1 MFVDEDGYIY
11 DERIERKIF
20 KTIERGSL
28 DKINGIVVHQTASPS
43 AKSTFNSYSNKS
55 ANGAHFLIDKDGK
68 VYQTASLFKM
78 TWHVGLMQS
87 KCFLKKTCEPTE
99 TRLLALHA
107 KSFWKREISKEISN
121 IEREKSFPDRFPN
134 NTDSIGIEIV
144 GLAVKVKGK
153 PDPVYETVNDKQNE
167 SLKWLVAELTS
178 KFNVPMTEIHRHPD
192 IGRKNIT
199 EASTAKW
206 E

>member
-1 MFVDEDGYIY
+1 MYIDEDGYIY
-11 DERIERKIF
+11 DDRIERKIF

-28 DKINGIVVHQTASPS
+28 DSVNGIVVHQTDSSS
-43 AKSTFNSYSNKS
+43 AESTFNSYSNTK

-87 KCFLKKTCEPTE
+87 KCFLQKVCQPTE
-99 TRLLALHA
+99 VRLLALHT
-107 KSFWKREISKEISN
+107 KKYWKREISQEISN
-121 IEREKSFPDRFPN
+121 IERGKNFPDRFPN

-144 GLAVKVKGK
+144 GKAIDPKGNE
-153 PDPVYETVNDKQNE
+153 VFETVTDKQNQ
-167 SLKWLVAELTS
+167 SLKWLVAELSS
-178 KFNVPMTEIHRHPD
+178 KLDVPMTEVHRHPGV
-192 IGRKNIT
+192 GRKNKT

>member
-1 MFVDEDGYIY
+1 MYIDEDGYIY
-11 DERIERKIF
+11 DDRIERKIF
-20 KTIERGSL
+20 KTIERGDL
-28 DKINGIVVHQTASPS
+28 GRVNGIIVHQTASPS
-43 AKSTFNSYSNKS
+43 AQSTFNSYRNKS

-87 KCFLKKTCEPTE
+87 KCFLQKVCQPTE
-99 TRLLALHA
+99 TRLLALHT
-107 KSFWKREISKEISN
+107 KSYWKREISQEISD
-121 IEREKSFPDRFPN
+121 IERGKDFPERFPN

-144 GLAVKVKGK
+144 GVAVQVKGK
-153 PDPVYETVNDKQNE
+153 SEPVYETINDKQNE
-167 SLKWLVAELTS
+167 SLKWLVTELSAKLSVT
-178 KFNVPMTEIHRHPD
+178 MTEVHRHPD
-192 IGRKNIT
+192 VGRKNKT

>member
-1 MFVDEDGYIY
+1 MYIDEDGYIY
-11 DERIERKIF
+11 DDRIERKIF

-28 DKINGIVVHQTASPS
+28 DSVNGIVVHQTDSSS
-43 AKSTFNSYSNKS
+43 AQSTFNSYGNKS

-68 VYQTASLFKM
+68 VYQTASLFKI
-78 TWHVGLMQS
+78 TWHVGLLQS
-87 KCFLKKTCEPTE
+87 KCILQKVCQPTE
-99 TRLLALHA
+99 VRLLELHT
-107 KSFWKREISKEISN
+107 KKFWERKISKEISD

-144 GLAVKVKGK
+144 GKAIGPKGEE
-153 PDPVYETVNDKQNE
+153 VYETVTDKQNE

-178 KFNVPMTEIHRHPD
+178 TFNVPMTEIHRHPNV
-192 IGRKNIT
+192 GRKNKT

>member
-1 MFVDEDGYIY
+1 MYIDEDGYIY
-11 DERIERKIF
+11 DDRIERKIF

-28 DKINGIVVHQTASPS
+28 DSVNGIVVHQTDSSS
-43 AKSTFNSYSNKS
+43 AQSTFNSYANKA

-68 VYQTASLFKM
+68 VYQTASLFKT

-87 KCFLKKTCEPTE
+87 KCFLKKTCQPTE
-99 TRLLALHA
+99 VRLIALHT
-107 KSFWKREISKEISN
+107 KKFWERKISKEISD
-121 IEREKSFPDRFPN
+121 IEREKNFPERFPN

-144 GLAVKVKGK
+144 GKAAGPKGNE
-153 PDPVYETVNDKQNE
+153 VYETVTDKQNE

-178 KFNVPMTEIHRHPD
+178 TFNVPMTEIHRHPNV
-192 IGRKNIT
+192 GRKNNT